1 MALLNM
7 NELIDNYDTSTFMSI
22 QLKRIEHDTLIY
34 QIWLFDQGLL
44 HKSNSTLHDAV
55 DFLDARY
62 IVA

>member
-34 QIWLFDQGLL
+34 ALCFNAFVISLHTYREMSMSQLNLNDQ
-44 HKSNSTLHDAV
+44 
-55 DFLDARY
+55 
-62 IVA
+62 